1 VAVAEAPAHKAT
13 QSGDSHPVLAPVSR
27 SRCSF
32 RRGRPILPANV
43 ATKRRRGRTDHG
55 RATLAFC
62 RGSTAISLTLA
73 AVGAVVAALFD
84 TTIAPYLQIGGAQP
98 DLVLILAVIWTV
110 VVGIEGGLVWAFLGG
125 LLIDLLAPRPLGST
139 AFALLLSVGAAAV
152 YARVVVRGRY
162 ARPIAAVFLISLVNA
177 VIFTIVNRALRGAI
191 PLDDAVAT
199 WLPGAV
205 YNAVLAL
212 LIAPILVSINAR
224 RADRDRLDW

>member
-1 VAVAEAPAHKAT
+1 
-13 QSGDSHPVLAPVSR
+13 
-27 SRCSF
+27 
-32 RRGRPILPANV
+32 
-43 ATKRRRGRTDHG
+43 
-55 RATLAFC
+55 
-62 RGSTAISLTLA
+62 
-73 AVGAVVAALFD
+73 VVAALFD
-84 TTIAPYLQIGGAQP
+84 TTIAPYLLIGGAQP

-110 VVGIEGGLVWAFLGG
+110 VVGVEGGLVWAFLGG

-152 YARVVVRGRY
+152 FAKVVVRGRY

-177 VIFTIVNRALRGAI
+177 VIFTIVNRALRGAL

>member
-1 VAVAEAPAHKAT
+1 M
-13 QSGDSHPVLAPVSR
+13 
-27 SRCSF
+27 
-32 RRGRPILPANV
+32 
-43 ATKRRRGRTDHG
+43 
-55 RATLAFC
+55 
-62 RGSTAISLTLA
+62 
-73 AVGAVVAALFD
+73 VAALFD

-212 LIAPILVSINAR
+212 LIAPILVAINAR